1 MTNSDN
7 MNAIVIN
14 EYGDESKLT
23 EQSIPV
29 PDIHPDQ
36 VLVKAV
42 SIGVNPIDWKTR
54 SGLRQE
60 RYPFKFPI
68 VLGQEMAG
76 IVSQVGSQVS
86 GFKPGDAVVGYG
98 TPSNRGTYAEFYA
111 VDADKLAHK
120 PITVSFQTAAGLSL
134 AGTTAWEALFDAGQL
149 KRGQTVLI
157 LAGSGGVGGMAIQ
170 LAKNAG
176 AHVLTTTSSPNVS
189 FVTQLGADKVIDYT
203 QANFAD
209 HVKNVDL
216 VFDTLGGQN
225 QLDAFKVV
233 KPGGRIISIVETLP
247 ETTELGKQHEVYFEK
262 INAAPRHEVISQLS
276 AQLGAGK
283 LKIKI
288 AKQLPFTVE
297 NVQAMHRQ
305 SETGHVVGKL
315 ILNV

>member
-36 VLVKAV
+36 VLVKVV

>member
-29 PDIHPDQ
+29 PDINPHQ
-36 VLVKAV
+36 VLVKVV

-203 QANFAD
+203 QVNFAD
-209 HVKNVDL
+209 QVKNVDL

-233 KPGGRIISIVETLP
+233 KRGGRIISIVETLP

>member
-1 MTNSDN
+1 MTNSDS

-29 PDIHPDQ
+29 PDIHPNQ
-36 VLVKAV
+36 VLVKVV

-120 PITVSFQTAAGLSL
+120 PITVSFQAAAGLSL

-157 LAGSGGVGGMAIQ
+157 LAGSGGVGGMVIQ

-209 HVKNVDL
+209 QVKNVDL

-247 ETTELGKQHEVYFEK
+247 ETTELGKQHDVYFEK
-262 INAAPRHEVISQLS
+262 INAAPRHEIISQLS

>member
-36 VLVKAV
+36 VLVKVV

-209 HVKNVDL
+209 HVKMLIWCLIRSAVKTSL
-216 VFDTLGGQN
+216 THLKSSN
-225 QLDAFKVV
+225 QVAESSRLWRLC
-233 KPGGRIISIVETLP
+233 P
-247 ETTELGKQHEVYFEK
+247 
-262 INAAPRHEVISQLS
+262 
-276 AQLGAGK
+276 
-283 LKIKI
+283 
-288 AKQLPFTVE
+288 KQL
-297 NVQAMHRQ
+297 N
-305 SETGHVVGKL
+305 
-315 ILNV
+315 

>member
-36 VLVKAV
+36 VLVKVV

-288 AKQLPFTVE
+288 AKQLPFTVK

>member
-36 VLVKAV
+36 VLVKVV

-305 SETGHVVGKL
+305 SETGHVLV
-315 ILNV
+315 N

>member
-1 MTNSDN
+1 MTNSDS

-29 PDIHPDQ
+29 PDIHPNQ
-36 VLVKAV
+36 VLVKVV

-98 TPSNRGTYAEFYA
+98 TPSNRGTYVEFYA

-120 PITVSFQTAAGLSL
+120 PITVSFQAAAGLSL

-209 HVKNVDL
+209 QVKNVDL

-247 ETTELGKQHEVYFEK
+247 ETTELGKQHDVYFEK
-262 INAAPRHEVISQLS
+262 INAAPRHEIISQLS

-297 NVQAMHRQ
+297 NVQAMHWQ

>member
-1 MTNSDN
+1 M
-7 MNAIVIN
+7 
-14 EYGDESKLT
+14 
-23 EQSIPV
+23 

-36 VLVKAV
+36 VLVKVV

-76 IVSQVGSQVS
+76 IVSKVGSQVS

-176 AHVLTTTSSPNVS
+176 AHVLTTTSSPNIS
-189 FVTQLGADKVIDYT
+189 FVTQLGADEVIDYT

-209 HVKNVDL
+209 QVKNVDL

-233 KPGGRIISIVETLP
+233 KRGGRIISIVETLP
-247 ETTELGKQHEVYFEK
+247 ETTELGKQHDVYFEK

>member
-1 MTNSDN
+1 MTNSDS

-29 PDIHPDQ
+29 PDIHPNQ
-36 VLVKAV
+36 VLVKVV

-120 PITVSFQTAAGLSL
+120 PITVSFQAAAGLSL

-209 HVKNVDL
+209 QVKNVDL

-233 KPGGRIISIVETLP
+233 KPGGRIISIVEALP
-247 ETTELGKQHEVYFEK
+247 ETTELGKQHDVYFEK
-262 INAAPRHEVISQLS
+262 INAAPRHEIISQLS

>member
-1 MTNSDN
+1 MTNSDS

-29 PDIHPDQ
+29 PDIHPNQ
-36 VLVKAV
+36 VLVKVV

-120 PITVSFQTAAGLSL
+120 PITVSFQAAAGLSL

-209 HVKNVDL
+209 QVKNVDL

-247 ETTELGKQHEVYFEK
+247 ETTELGKQHDVYFEK
-262 INAAPRHEVISQLS
+262 INAAPRHEIISQLS